1 MAEKKKRWRPSI
13 LDESIIKKLEEAF
26 KVGSSITQACTHA
39 GISLQDFYNR
49 MEKNKEFFDK
59 MESARNFP
67 YIFSKEAI
75 FKAINSKDP
84 NVSAKYALEFL
95 KRRDPDRKDKQE
107 TTNLDYSFT
116 WITIEDATKES
127 ESSKKNLVWRAR
139 VSY

>member
-67 YIFSKEAI
+67 FIFSKEAI

-127 ESSKKNLVWRAR
+127 ESSTN
-139 VSY
+139 